1 MPALKKLT
9 VSYLKGFR
17 RMQNEQTAR
26 KGLAGIKATFT
37 VPDIPSELAGSIRAN
52 QLASVSTLIPAIMMA
67 QLISGAVVLLAFW
80 ASTADKLLG
89 LWATALCFLCGA
101 TMLRNVRGQKTQKLK
116 TRSKRSIDRMAHGAA
131 LLGIL
136 WGILPILVVPF
147 SDEIGH
153 MTLGIVMAAM
163 SFAGGFLLSRIPIA
177 AFAFILPVVIGHI
190 IGMQIIENNIYDLL
204 SVLTL
209 VYTGMLAVSVQWS
222 HSRYVK
228 QLLGEAALKEQEQ
241 VISLLLRDFEET
253 TSDWLW
259 QTDDDGILLSVP
271 ASIHADKRQYEA
283 LKAGESLVSLFERC
297 EALGVLEQNLKRRTS
312 FRDLVMQIHTEHGE
326 FWWQLTGKPVFE
338 GGFFAGFRGVAS
350 DVTASKESE
359 DRIAYLAHYDALT
372 GLPNRVT
379 MLETLEKQLHAPVTT
394 GRQRALLWLDLDNFK
409 WVNDTLG
416 HPTGDALLKM
426 VADRITSL
434 CEPTDTVARLG
445 GDEFAISIERSGG
458 RAEITE
464 FVQILSGELA
474 RPYLLLGSS
483 ARCSASIGLRMFDRT
498 TPDSETLLKHADL
511 ALYQAK
517 SNGRSG
523 WCVFTPDLE
532 LRARQRREIEQDLQR
547 ALENNEL
554 VVYFQPQIDAQTRK
568 LVGCEALLR
577 WMHPKKGLIYPG
589 DFIEAAEDSGLITR
603 LGDWV
608 IRAALEQA
616 KRLPDDVRVAVNIS
630 PLQVHSANLFP
641 TIVNAL
647 AVNDLDPSRLD
658 IEITE
663 SVLMTD
669 TDFTLERLR
678 QLKQLGVRISLDDF
692 GTGFSSLSYLRNFPF
707 DKIKIDKSFISDM
720 ETSEDSRAITV
731 ATLGLAKAL
740 GLRCTAEGVETEF
753 QSNFLRDAGCDEL
766 QGFFISRAQ
775 PIDNLGHFVTVL
787 PLETRERMAQSG
799 GHRLKLVTIDDDLEA
814 ISKKQAALDK

>member
-1 MPALKKLT
+1 
-9 VSYLKGFR
+9 
-17 RMQNEQTAR
+17 MQNGETSQR
-26 KGLAGIKATFT
+26 KLMRVGHIFSA
-37 VPDIPSELAGSIRAN
+37 PHIPNEFEGAIRAK
-52 QLASVSTLIPAIMMA
+52 QLATVATLVPAIMMA
-67 QLISGAVVLLAFW
+67 QLISGAVVLIAFW
-80 ASTADKLLG
+80 STSADQLLG

-101 TMLRNVRGQKTQKLK
+101 TMLRNIRAEETRKLK
-116 TRSKRSIDRMAHGAA
+116 VRSKRSVDRMARGSA
-131 LLGIL
+131 LLGAI
-136 WGILPILVVPF
+136 WGVVPIIIVPY
-147 SDEIGH
+147 SDPVGH
-153 MTLGIVMAAM
+153 MALGIIMVAMA
-163 SFAGGFLLSRIPIA
+163 FAGCFLLSRIPSA
-177 AFAFILPVVIGHI
+177 AFAFVIPIMVGYL
-190 IGMQIIENNIYDLL
+190 IGMQMEANSVYDLL

-209 VYTGMLAVSVQWS
+209 VYLGMLAVCVQWS
-222 HSRYVK
+222 HARYVE
-228 QLLGEAALKEQEQ
+228 QLLGEEAIKEQEQ

-253 TSDWLW
+253 TSNWLW
-259 QTDDDGILLSVP
+259 QTDDEGMLMDVP
-271 ASIHADKRQYEA
+271 TSFDADKSQYEA
-283 LKAGESLVSLFERC
+283 LKVGEHLADIFEPC
-297 EALGVLEQNLKRRTS
+297 EALDVLSQNIRRRTS
-312 FRDLVMQIHTEHGE
+312 FRDLVMPVSTDDGE
-326 FWWQLTGKPVFE
+326 RWWQLTGKPIFE
-338 GGFFAGFRGVAS
+338 NGFFVGFRGVAS
-350 DVTASKESE
+350 DVTATKESE

-379 MLETLEKQLHAPVTT
+379 ILETLEKQVRAPY
-394 GRQRALLWLDLDNFK
+394 RKSHQRALLWLDLDNFK

-416 HPTGDALLKM
+416 HPAGDELLKM
-426 VADRITSL
+426 VADRITAICQS
-434 CEPTDTVARLG
+434 TDMVARLG
-445 GDEFAISIERSGG
+445 GDEFAVSIERKGG
-458 RAEITE
+458 RMEIE
-464 FVQILSGELA
+464 KFVETLSVELA
-474 RPYLLLGSS
+474 RPYLLMGSS
-483 ARCSASIGLRMFDRT
+483 ARCSASVGVRLFDAY

-523 WCVFTPDLE
+523 WCLFTPDLE
-532 LRARQRREIEQDLQR
+532 LKARARREIEQDLQR

-554 VVYFQPQIDAQTRK
+554 VVYFQPQIDAKTRE

-577 WMHPKKGLIYPG
+577 WAHPKKGLIYPG

-616 KRLPDDVRVAVNIS
+616 KRLPDSVSVAVNIS

-658 IEITE
+658 LEITE

-669 TDFTLERLR
+669 TDFTLERLH
-678 QLKQLGVRISLDDF
+678 QLKKLGVRISLDDF

-740 GLRCTAEGVETEF
+740 GLRCTAEGVETEY
-753 QSNFLRDAGCDEL
+753 QSKFLSDNGCDEL

-775 PIDNLGHFVTVL
+775 PIENLAHLVDITPQKSV
-787 PLETRERMAQSG
+787 EARANVAS
-799 GHRLKLVTIDDDLEA
+799 HRFKLV
-814 ISKKQAALDK
+814 ALDEDPQTVGKHKSVLK

>member
-1 MPALKKLT
+1 MQKNRSPREGIAGLGAIFTSPTIPA
-9 VSYLKGFR
+9 
-17 RMQNEQTAR
+17 
-26 KGLAGIKATFT
+26 
-37 VPDIPSELAGSIRAN
+37 ELAGAVRAN
-52 QLASVSTLIPAIMMA
+52 QLATVATLVPAIMMA
-67 QLISGAVVLLAFW
+67 QLISGAVVLIAFW
-80 ASTADKLLG
+80 SSGAHQLLG

-101 TMLRNVRGQKTQKLK
+101 TMLRSIRGQEARKLK
-116 TRSKRSIDRMAHGAA
+116 SRSKRSVDRMSRGSAFLGVIWGVVPIIIVPYSDSVGHMA
-131 LLGIL
+131 LGI
-136 WGILPILVVPF
+136 I
-147 SDEIGH
+147 
-153 MTLGIVMAAM
+153 MAAM
-163 SFAGGFLLSRIPIA
+163 AFAGGFLLARIPSA
-177 AFAFILPVVIGHI
+177 AFAFVLPIMVGHV
-190 IGMQIIENNIYDLL
+190 IGMQLMSHSVYDLL

-209 VYTGMLAVSVQWS
+209 VYTGMLAVCVQWS
-222 HSRYVK
+222 HARYVE
-228 QLLGEAALKEQEQ
+228 QLLGEEALKEQEQ

-253 TSDWLW
+253 TSDTLW
-259 QTDDDGILLSVP
+259 QTDDEGVLLSVP
-271 ASIHADKRQYEA
+271 KSIHADKLQYEA
-283 LKAGESLVSLFERC
+283 LKAGESLASIFQPC
-297 EALGVLEQNLKRRTS
+297 DALSVLEQNMRRRTS
-312 FRDLVMQIHTEHGE
+312 FRDLVMPIKTKQGE
-326 FWWQLTGKPVFE
+326 AWWQLTGKPVFE
-338 GGFFAGFRGVAS
+338 SGFFVGFRGVAS

-379 MLETLEKQLHAPVTT
+379 MLETLEKQMRLSFVKGH
-394 GRQRALLWLDLDNFK
+394 QRALLWLDLDNFK

-416 HPTGDALLKM
+416 HPAGDELLKM
-426 VADRITSL
+426 VADRITKICDPS
-434 CEPTDTVARLG
+434 DTVARLG
-445 GDEFAISIERSGG
+445 GDEFAISIGRAGG
-458 RAEITE
+458 RLKIEA
-464 FVQILSGELA
+464 FVQELSAELA

-483 ARCSASIGLRMFDRT
+483 VRCSASIGVRIFDAYT
-498 TPDSETLLKHADL
+498 IDSETLLKHADL

-517 SNGRSG
+517 SNGRAG
-523 WCVFTPDLE
+523 WCLFTPDLE
-532 LRARQRREIEQDLQR
+532 LKARARREIEQDLQR

-554 VVYFQPQIDAQTRK
+554 VVYFQPQLDAKTRK

-577 WMHPKKGLIYPG
+577 WMHPTKGLIYPG

-616 KRLPDDVRVAVNIS
+616 RRLPHDVRIAVNIS

-647 AVNDLDPSRLD
+647 AQNDLDPARLD
-658 IEITE
+658 LEITE

-669 TDFTLERLR
+669 TDFTLERLH
-678 QLKQLGVRISLDDF
+678 QLKKLGVRISLDDF

-753 QSNFLRDAGCDEL
+753 QSKFLSDHGCDEL

-775 PIDNLGHFVTVL
+775 PIDMLSHFVAIL
-787 PLETRERMAQSG
+787 PGDPDMRSSDSSG
-799 GHRLKLVTIDDDLEA
+799 PHRLKLITLDDDLDA
-814 ISKKQAALDK
+814 IAARKTAGEG

>member
-1 MPALKKLT
+1 
-9 VSYLKGFR
+9 
-17 RMQNEQTAR
+17 MQKSDKAP
-26 KGLAGIKATFT
+26 KGLAGIKATFSA
-37 VPDIPSELAGSIRAN
+37 PNIPTELQGIIRAN

-80 ASTADKLLG
+80 ASAADQLLG

-101 TMLRNVRGQKTQKLK
+101 TMLRTIRGEEARHLK
-116 TRSKRSIDRMAHGAA
+116 TRSKRSLDRMAHGAA
-131 LLGIL
+131 LLGTL
-136 WGILPILVVPF
+136 WGILPIMVVPF
-147 SDEIGH
+147 SDVVGH
-153 MTLGIVMAAM
+153 MALGIIMAAM
-163 SFAGGFLLSRIPIA
+163 AFAGGFLLSRIPSA
-177 AFAFILPVVIGHI
+177 AFAFIVPVIIGHI
-190 IGMQIIENNIYDLL
+190 IGMQIMGSSVYDLL
-204 SVLTL
+204 SILML
-209 VYTGMLAVSVQWS
+209 VYTGMLVVSVQWS
-222 HSRYVK
+222 HARYVE
-228 QLLGEAALKEQEQ
+228 QLLGEEALKEQEQ

-259 QTDDDGILLSVP
+259 QTDDEGVLLSVP

-283 LKAGESLVSLFERC
+283 LQAGESLVTLFQPC
-297 EALGVLEQNLKRRTS
+297 EALGVLEQNLRRRTS
-312 FRDLVMQIHTEHGE
+312 FRDLVMSIHTSHGE

-338 GGFFAGFRGVAS
+338 GGFFVGFRGVAS

-379 MLETLEKQLHAPVTT
+379 MLEVLEKQLHAPFVK

-416 HPTGDALLKM
+416 HPAGDELLKM
-426 VADRITSL
+426 VADRITAMTD
-434 CEPTDTVARLG
+434 PNDTVARLG
-445 GDEFAISIERSGG
+445 GDEFAVSIDRAGG
-458 RAEITE
+458 RAEILD
-464 FVQILSGELA
+464 FVERLSAELA
-474 RPYLLLGSS
+474 RPYLLMGSA
-483 ARCSASIGLRMFDRT
+483 ARCSASIGVRLFDAY

-517 SNGRSG
+517 SNGRAG
-523 WCVFTPDLE
+523 WCLFTPDLE

-554 VVYFQPQIDAQTRK
+554 VVYFQPQVNAQTRE

-577 WMHPKKGLIYPG
+577 WMHPTKGLIYPG

-616 KRLPDDVRVAVNIS
+616 RRLPDNVCVAVNIS

-647 AVNDLDPSRLD
+647 AVNDIDPARLD
-658 IEITE
+658 LEITE

-669 TDFTLERLR
+669 TDFTLERLA
-678 QLKQLGVRISLDDF
+678 QLKKLGVRISLDDF

-775 PIDNLGHFVTVL
+775 PIDMLGHFVGIL
-787 PLETRERMAQSG
+787 PETEIANRASSG
-799 GHRLKLVTIDDDLEA
+799 PHRLKLVTIDDDLDA
-814 ISKKQAALDK
+814 ITDRKIASDK

>member
-1 MPALKKLT
+1 
-9 VSYLKGFR
+9 
-17 RMQNEQTAR
+17 MQKSETSP
-26 KGLAGIKATFT
+26 KGLAGIKATFIA
-37 VPDIPSELAGSIRAN
+37 PDIPTELAGVVRAH
-52 QLASVSTLIPAIMMA
+52 QLASVSTLIPATMMA

-80 ASTADKLLG
+80 ASTADQLLG

-101 TMLRNVRGQKTQKLK
+101 TMLRTVRGREAQNLK
-116 TRSKRSIDRMAHGAA
+116 TRSKRSMDRMARGAA
-131 LLGIL
+131 LLGLL
-136 WGILPILVVPF
+136 WGILPVLVVPF
-147 SDEIGH
+147 SDVVGH
-153 MTLGIVMAAM
+153 MALGIIMAAM
-163 SFAGGFLLSRIPIA
+163 SFAGGFLLSRIPVA
-177 AFAFILPVVIGHI
+177 AFAFVLPVMIGQI
-190 IGMQIIENNIYDLL
+190 IGMQFMQNSIYDLL
-204 SVLTL
+204 SILTL
-209 VYTGMLAVSVQWS
+209 VYTGMLAVSIQWS
-222 HSRYVK
+222 HARYVE
-228 QLLGEAALKEQEQ
+228 QLLGEEALKEQEQ

-259 QTDDDGILLSVP
+259 QTDDEGILLSVP

-283 LKAGESLVSLFERC
+283 LKAGEFLTELFQPC
-297 EALGVLEQNLKRRTS
+297 EALDVLTQNLKRRTS
-312 FRDLVMQIHTEHGE
+312 FRDLVMPIHTENGE

-338 GGFFAGFRGVAS
+338 DGFFVGFRGVAS

-379 MLETLEKQLHAPVTT
+379 MLETLEKQLRAPYQK
-394 GRQRALLWLDLDNFK
+394 GQQRALLWLDLDNFK

-416 HPTGDALLKM
+416 HPAGDELLKM
-426 VADRITSL
+426 VADRISAL
-434 CEPTDTVARLG
+434 CETGDVVSRLG
-445 GDEFAISIERSGG
+445 GDEFAVSIARTGA
-458 RAEITE
+458 RAEIVD
-464 FVQILSGELA
+464 FVKRLSAELA
-474 RPYLLLGSS
+474 RPYILMGSA
-483 ARCSASIGLRMFDRT
+483 ARCSASIGVRLFDAYA
-498 TPDSETLLKHADL
+498 PNSETLLKHADL

-523 WCVFTPDLE
+523 WCLFTPDLE
-532 LRARQRREIEQDLQR
+532 LKARQRREIEQDLQR

-554 VVYFQPQIDAQTRK
+554 VVYFQPQIDAKTRK

-577 WMHPKKGLIYPG
+577 WMHPTKGLIYPG

-616 KRLPDDVRVAVNIS
+616 RRLPDDVRVAVNIS

-647 AVNDLDPSRLD
+647 AVNGLDPARLD
-658 IEITE
+658 LEITE

-669 TDFTLERLR
+669 TDFTLERLS
-678 QLKQLGVRISLDDF
+678 QLKKLGVRISLDDF

-775 PIDNLGHFVTVL
+775 PISKLAHLVDVVPISELDNSQIAS
-787 PLETRERMAQSG
+787 P
-799 GHRLKLVTIDDDLEA
+799 HRLKLVTIDEDLET
-814 ISKKQAALDK
+814 ISKRKKSGDT

>member
-1 MPALKKLT
+1 MHDSAIPR
-9 VSYLKGFR
+9 KGF
-17 RMQNEQTAR
+17 
-26 KGLAGIKATFT
+26 AGIGAIFT
-37 VPDIPSELAGSIRAN
+37 SPTIPSEFVGSIRAN
-52 QLASVSTLIPAIMMA
+52 QLATVSTLVPAIMMS

-80 ASTADKLLG
+80 ASGADQLLG

-101 TMLRNVRGQKTQKLK
+101 TMLRNVRGQDAQKLK
-116 TRSKRSIDRMAHGAA
+116 NRSKRSMDRMARGSAF
-131 LLGIL
+131 LGLI
-136 WGILPILVVPF
+136 WGVVPIIVVPYA
-147 SDEIGH
+147 DPAGH
-153 MTLGIVMAAM
+153 MALGIVMAAM
-163 SFAGGFLLSRIPIA
+163 AFAGGFLLARIPSA
-177 AFAFILPVVIGHI
+177 AFAFVMPIMIGHI
-190 IGMQIIENNIYDLL
+190 IGMQMVENPIYDLL
-204 SVLTL
+204 SILTV
-209 VYTGMLAVSVQWS
+209 VYTGMLAACVQWS
-222 HSRYVK
+222 YGRFIE
-228 QLLGEAALKEQEQ
+228 QLLGEEAIKEQEQ

-259 QTDDDGILLSVP
+259 QTDDEGVIVNVP
-271 ASIHADKRQYEA
+271 MPVDDDKRQYEA
-283 LKAGESLVSLFERC
+283 LRAGDKLIDIFKPC
-297 EALGVLEQNLKRRTS
+297 EAHGVLVQSLKRRTL
-312 FRDLVMQIHTEHGE
+312 FRDLVMPVKTDEGE
-326 FWWQLTGKPVFE
+326 AWWQLTGKPVFE
-338 GGFFAGFRGVAS
+338 GGFFVGFRGVAS
-350 DVTASKESE
+350 DVTATKESE

-379 MLETLEKQLHAPVTT
+379 MLETLERQMRSPYVH
-394 GRQRALLWLDLDNFK
+394 GRQRALIWLDLDNFK

-416 HPTGDALLKM
+416 HPAGDELLKM
-426 VADRITSL
+426 VADRLTTL
-434 CEPTDTVARLG
+434 CDSQDTIARLG
-445 GDEFAISIERSGG
+445 GDEFAISIDRAGG
-458 RAEITE
+458 RMEIE
-464 FVQILSGELA
+464 NFVQILSGELA

-483 ARCSASIGLRMFDRT
+483 ARCSASVGVRLFDAY

-517 SNGRSG
+517 SDGRSG
-523 WCVFTPDLE
+523 WCLFTPDLE
-532 LRARQRREIEQDLQR
+532 LKARARREIEHDLQR

-554 VVYFQPQIDAQTRK
+554 VVYFQPQIDAMTRE

-589 DFIEAAEDSGLITR
+589 EFIEAAEDSGLITR

-616 KRLPDDVRVAVNIS
+616 RRLPEHVRVAVNIS

-658 IEITE
+658 LEITE

-669 TDFTLERLR
+669 TDFILERLH
-678 QLKQLGVRISLDDF
+678 QLKKLGVRISLDDF

-753 QSNFLRDAGCDEL
+753 QSQFLRDNGCDEL
-766 QGFFISRAQ
+766 QGYFISRAQ
-775 PIDNLGHFVTVL
+775 PIEKLGHFVEIG
-787 PLETRERMAQSG
+787 PQEKHDDSNGMSG
-799 GHRLKLVTIDDDLEA
+799 PHRLKLVTLDEDLETIA
-814 ISKKQAALDK
+814 KRTGAGEGA

>member
-1 MPALKKLT
+1 MHNIDAAPKQLSGIEAIFSAPRIPLKIE
-9 VSYLKGFR
+9 G
-17 RMQNEQTAR
+17 A
-26 KGLAGIKATFT
+26 
-37 VPDIPSELAGSIRAN
+37 IRAN
-52 QLASVSTLIPAIMMA
+52 QLSSVSALTPAIMMA

-80 ASTADKLLG
+80 TSTADQLLG

-101 TMLRNVRGQKTQKLK
+101 TMLRNIRSREINSMP
-116 TRSKRSIDRMAHGAA
+116 TRSKASMDRMVRGAA
-131 LLGIL
+131 LLGAL
-136 WGILPILVVPF
+136 WGVLPILIVPH
-147 SDEIGH
+147 SDSIGH
-153 MTLGIVMAAM
+153 MALGVIMTAMA
-163 SFAGGFLLSRIPIA
+163 FAGCFLLSRIPA
-177 AFAFILPVVIGHI
+177 AAYAFVMPVTMGHVV
-190 IGMQIIENNIYDLL
+190 GMQIMQNHVYDLL
-204 SVLTL
+204 SIMTL
-209 VYTGMLAVSVQWS
+209 VYSAMLVVCVQWS
-222 HSRYVK
+222 YARHIE
-228 QLLGEAALKEQEQ
+228 QLLGEEALKEQEQ

-259 QTDDDGILLSVP
+259 QTDDEGLILDTP
-271 ASIHADKRQYEA
+271 TSIDADKRQYQA
-283 LKAGESLVSLFERC
+283 LAAGKPLVSLFKSC
-297 EALGVLEQNLKRRTS
+297 DALNVLTQSLKRRTS
-312 FRDLVMQIHTEHGE
+312 FRDLVMPIHTENGD

-338 GGFFAGFRGVAS
+338 GGFFVGFRGVAS

-372 GLPNRVT
+372 GLPNRIT
-379 MLETLEKQLHAPVTT
+379 MLEGLEKRLRMPFVS

-416 HPTGDALLKM
+416 HPAGDELLKM
-426 VADRITSL
+426 VSDRISAN
-434 CEPTDTVARLG
+434 CENGDLVARLG
-445 GDEFAISIERSGG
+445 GDEFAICIERPGNRSDL
-458 RAEITE
+458 EQ
-464 FVQILSGELA
+464 FVQKLAGDLA

-483 ARCSASIGLRMFDRT
+483 ARCSASIGVRLFDAY

-523 WCVFTPDLE
+523 WCLFTPDLE
-532 LRARQRREIEQDLQR
+532 VRARERREIEHDLQR

-554 VVYFQPQIDAQTRK
+554 VVYFQPQIDAKTRE

-577 WMHPKKGLIYPG
+577 WMHPTKGLIYPG
-589 DFIEAAEDSGLITR
+589 EFIETAEDSGLITR

-616 KRLPDDVRVAVNIS
+616 RRLPPHISVAVNIS

-647 AVNDLDPSRLD
+647 AVNELDPSRLD
-658 IEITE
+658 LEITE

-669 TDFTLERLR
+669 TDFILERLH
-678 QLKQLGVRISLDDF
+678 QLKKLGVRISLDDF

-775 PIDNLGHFVTVL
+775 PIDDLSAFTDIV
-787 PLETRERMAQSG
+787 S
-799 GHRLKLVTIDDDLEA
+799 KDDLA
-814 ISKKQAALDK
+814 TRNTSRPHKLQLVNLDQTQGTPYGRKLSIQK

>member
-1 MPALKKLT
+1 
-9 VSYLKGFR
+9 
-17 RMQNEQTAR
+17 MQENGTAP
-26 KGLAGIKATFT
+26 KGLAGIKETFT
-37 VPDIPSELAGSIRAN
+37 APNIPTEFAGSIRAN
-52 QLASVSTLIPAIMMA
+52 QLASVATLIPAIMMA

-80 ASTADKLLG
+80 MTTADKLLG

-101 TMLRNVRGQKTQKLK
+101 IVLRTIRNVETQKLK
-116 TRSKRSIDRMAHGAA
+116 TRSKRSVDRMAHGAA
-131 LLGIL
+131 LLGTL
-136 WGILPILVVPF
+136 WGVLPIMVVPF
-147 SDEIGH
+147 SDAVGH
-153 MTLGIVMAAM
+153 MTLGIIMAAM
-163 SFAGGFLLSRIPIA
+163 TFAGGFLLSRIPSA
-177 AFAFILPVVIGHI
+177 AFAFIAPVVLGNI
-190 IGMQIIENNIYDLL
+190 IGMQIVDNNIYALL

-209 VYTGMLAVSVQWS
+209 VYTGMLVVSVQWT
-222 HSRYVK
+222 HARYVE
-228 QLLGEAALKEQEQ
+228 QLLGEEALKEQEQ

-259 QTDDDGILLSVP
+259 QTDDEGVLLSVP

-283 LKAGESLVSLFERC
+283 LIAGNELTSLFQPC
-297 EALGVLEQNLKRRTS
+297 EALGVLEKNLKRRTS
-312 FRDLVMQIHTEHGE
+312 FRDLVMPIHTEHGE

-379 MLETLEKQLHAPVTT
+379 MLETLEKQLHAPFSSR
-394 GRQRALLWLDLDNFK
+394 RQRALLWLDLDNFK

-416 HPTGDALLKM
+416 HPAGDALLKM
-426 VADRITSL
+426 VADRVTAL
-434 CEPTDTVARLG
+434 CLPSDTVARLG
-445 GDEFAISIERSGG
+445 GDEFAISIERPGG
-458 RAEITE
+458 RAEVLQ
-464 FVQILSGELA
+464 FVEHLSAELA
-474 RPYLLLGSS
+474 RPYLLMGSS

-532 LRARQRREIEQDLQR
+532 LKARKRREIENDLQR

-554 VVYFQPQIDAQTRK
+554 VVYFQPQIDAQTRE

-577 WMHPKKGLIYPG
+577 WLHPTKGLIFPG
-589 DFIEAAEDSGLITR
+589 EFIEAAEDSGLITR

-616 KRLPDDVRVAVNIS
+616 KRLPDNVRVAVNIS

-647 AVNDLDPSRLD
+647 AMNDLDPARLD
-658 IEITE
+658 LEITE

-669 TDFTLERLR
+669 TDFTLERLA

-775 PIDNLGHFVTVL
+775 PIDMLKHFVNIL
-787 PLETRERMAQSG
+787 PAGAVDERATSG
-799 GHRLKLVTIDDDLEA
+799 PHRLKLVTIDQDLET
-814 ISKKQAALDK
+814 ISKRKAGAKK

>member
-1 MPALKKLT
+1 
-9 VSYLKGFR
+9 
-17 RMQNEQTAR
+17 MQNGELPR
-26 KGLAGIKATFT
+26 RGLAGIEAIFSA
-37 VPDIPSELAGSIRAN
+37 PRIPVEFAGSIRAN
-52 QLASVSTLIPAIMMA
+52 QLSSVSMLVPAIMMA
-67 QLISGAVVLLAFW
+67 QLISACVVLLAFW
-80 ASTADKLLG
+80 ATTADKLLG
-89 LWATALCFLCGA
+89 LWATALCFLCGMV
-101 TMLRNVRGQKTQKLK
+101 MLRNIRGREVNALK
-116 TRSKRSIDRMAHGAA
+116 TRSKASVDRMARGSA
-131 LLGIL
+131 LLGAL
-136 WGILPILVVPF
+136 WGVLPIIIVPY
-147 SDEIGH
+147 SNAVGH
-153 MTLGIVMAAM
+153 MALGVIMTAMA
-163 SFAGGFLLSRIPIA
+163 FAGCFLLSRIPSA
-177 AFAFILPVVIGHI
+177 ALAFVLPLMVGHI
-190 IGMQIIENNIYDLL
+190 IGLQITGHSVYTLL
-204 SVLTL
+204 SIMTV
-209 VYTGMLAVSVQWS
+209 VYTGMLAACVQWS
-222 HSRYVK
+222 HARYIE
-228 QLLGEAALKEQEQ
+228 QLLGEEALKEQEL

-259 QTDDDGILLSVP
+259 QTDDEGIILDVP
-271 ASIHADKRQYEA
+271 VSIHADKRQYEA
-283 LKAGESLVSLFERC
+283 LKTGEKLATLFEPC
-297 EALGVLEQNLKRRTS
+297 EALDVLTQNMKRRTL
-312 FRDLVMQIHTEHGE
+312 FRDLVMPIHTEHGE

-338 GGFFAGFRGVAS
+338 GGFFTGFRGVAS

-379 MLETLEKQLHAPVTT
+379 MLENLEKQLRLPFVNN
-394 GRQRALLWLDLDNFK
+394 RQRALLWLDLDNFK

-416 HPTGDALLKM
+416 HLAGDELLKM
-426 VADRITSL
+426 VADRISKN
-434 CEPTDTVARLG
+434 CKPGDMVARLG
-445 GDEFAISIERSGG
+445 GDEFAISIDRAGG
-458 RAEITE
+458 RLEIE
-464 FVQILSGELA
+464 HYVQNLSAELA

-483 ARCSASIGLRMFDRT
+483 ARCSASIGVRLFDAY
-498 TPDSETLLKHADL
+498 TPNSETLLKHADL
-511 ALYQAK
+511 ALYQSK

-523 WCVFTPDLE
+523 WCLFTPDLE
-532 LRARQRREIEQDLQR
+532 LRARERREIEQDLQR

-554 VVYFQPQIDAQTRK
+554 VIYFQPQIDARTRE

-577 WMHPKKGLIYPG
+577 WIHPTKGLIYPG

-616 KRLPDDVRVAVNIS
+616 CRLPSHVRVAVNIS

-658 IEITE
+658 LEITE

-669 TDFTLERLR
+669 TDFTLERLA
-678 QLKQLGVRISLDDF
+678 QLKKLGVRISLDDF

-775 PIDNLGHFVTVL
+775 PIDMLGHFVDITPVGEPQRSL
-787 PLETRERMAQSG
+787 NGQ
-799 GHRLKLVTIDDDLEA
+799 HRLRLVTLDEDLNALAKRRRAAID
-814 ISKKQAALDK
+814 Q